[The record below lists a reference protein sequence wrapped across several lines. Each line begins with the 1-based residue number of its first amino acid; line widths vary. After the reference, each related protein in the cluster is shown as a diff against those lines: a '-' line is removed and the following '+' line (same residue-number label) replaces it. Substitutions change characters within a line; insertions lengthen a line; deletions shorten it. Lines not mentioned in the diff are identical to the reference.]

1 MKKIKDIVISK
12 GKKAQI
18 GPVHTRDI
26 TLEDIYRCF
35 YPKRGYE
42 YNYLGYAYYQVKED
56 GSIIPGEQFIK
67 EFLQQVDRV
76 ARPKLCP
83 RFVLHLLNLFGNDK
97 SIVRVRNF
105 KLHNLFIRLTG
116 GIRITDMKWKYD
128 SFRIYGSFTKELDR
142 LAKETCRKLEEEYA
156 DED

>member
-26 TLEDIYRCF
+26 TLGDVLQCF
-35 YPKRGYE
+35 FPKRGYE
-42 YNYLGYAYYQVKED
+42 YNYLGYAYYHVKDD
-56 GSIIPGEQFIK
+56 GSIIPGEQIIK

-97 SIVRVRNF
+97 SIVRMRSLRLANWF
-105 KLHNLFIRLTG
+105 SRLTK

-142 LAKETCRKLEEEYA
+142 LAQETCNRLETLYN
-156 DED
+156 D

>member
-12 GKKAQI
+12 GKKAQL

-26 TLEDIYRCF
+26 TLGDVVECF
-35 YPKRGYE
+35 FPERGYE
-42 YNYLGYAYYQVKED
+42 YNYLGYAYYHVKDD
-56 GSIIPGEQFIK
+56 GSIIPGEQVIK

-83 RFVLHLLNLFGNDK
+83 RFVLRLLNLFGNDK
-97 SIVRVRNF
+97 SIVRMRSLRLANWF
-105 KLHNLFIRLTG
+105 SRLTK
-116 GIRITDMKWKYD
+116 GIRIRDMKWKYD

-142 LAKETCRKLEEEYA
+142 LAQETCNRLETLYN
-156 DED
+156 D

>member
-12 GKKAQI
+12 GRKAQI

-26 TLEDIYRCF
+26 TLGDVVECF
-35 YPKRGYE
+35 FPERGYE
-42 YNYLGYAYYQVKED
+42 YDYLGYAYYHVKDD
-56 GSIIPGEQFIK
+56 GSIKPGEQIIK

-83 RFVLHLLNLFGNDK
+83 RFVLRLLNLFGNDK
-97 SIVRVRNF
+97 SIVRMRSLRLANWF
-105 KLHNLFIRLTG
+105 SRLTK

-142 LAKETCRKLEEEYA
+142 LAQETCNRLETLYN
-156 DED
+156 D